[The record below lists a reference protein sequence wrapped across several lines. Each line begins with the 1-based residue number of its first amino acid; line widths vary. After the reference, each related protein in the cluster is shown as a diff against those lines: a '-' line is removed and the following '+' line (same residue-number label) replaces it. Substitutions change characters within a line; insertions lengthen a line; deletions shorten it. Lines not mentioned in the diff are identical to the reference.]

1 MFLHSL
7 MVKHANEMCT
17 NKFITQFVIDY
28 LCMAIANHNLNGVE
42 WSHSIKSSHYL

>member
-28 LCMAIANHNLNGVE
+28 LCMDIVNKKME
-42 WSHSIKSSHYL
+42 WSRVIP